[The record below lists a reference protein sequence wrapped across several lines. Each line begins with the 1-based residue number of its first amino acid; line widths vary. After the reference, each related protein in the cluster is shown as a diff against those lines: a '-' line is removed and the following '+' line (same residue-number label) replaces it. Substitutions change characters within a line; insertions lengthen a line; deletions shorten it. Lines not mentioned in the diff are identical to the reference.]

1 MKTIKIFLAS
11 SSELRPERDALVLL
25 FGSLNKL
32 YNVRG
37 ITLDHVW
44 WEDLSISMPKDK
56 TKREQDLYNEELKKC
71 EICVTMFWR
80 GFGSYTVE
88 EFNLAH
94 NQLQNGKMLKKIC
107 VFFKN
112 AKEEDIKDDLKTFK
126 KDYDKNYKHFYCT
139 FDNVDTLKLQFLLEL
154 ERYLIDLIGD
164 NTFRT
169 SQGLVYVGDDPVV
182 TLGNIPFVYNN
193 KGYTAREAEIKELRE
208 IISKKQ
214 DKLNEKQKN
223 LGELEER
230 LKSNPEDKLILDLF
244 EATKTEIMNNRS
256 ELQGIIDKKNKLE
269 KEFEDEQQFLIQTAR
284 RITEM
289 RGEKSSERV
298 RQATE
303 AFNQGDA
310 KRADFILDE
319 TMKEA
324 DSVLSD
330 LKANREAGLQLIEE
344 LRLKASV
351 KMSNDSLSLEI
362 RKQETIVIYEKADSL
377 AQECNYDKKKYIVLL
392 DDYRQ
397 FLDKYAYYD
406 KALEICNILI
416 PMCEQA
422 IGLEHPFTATAYN
435 SIGLVYSKKGDDD
448 KALEYYQKAKTIREK
463 VLGHEHPDTA
473 TTYNNIGSVYSQR
486 GDDDKALEY
495 YLKSVAIKEKVL
507 GLEHPSTATTYNNIG
522 CVYSQMGD
530 DDKALEYYLKAQAIQ
545 EKVLGPEHPDTATTY
560 NNIGFVYSKKG
571 DDDKALEYYLKA
583 QAIREKVLGPEHPDT
598 ATTYNNIGSIYDYKG
613 DYDKALEYYMK
624 AQAIREKV
632 LGLQHPSTATTYN
645 NIGGVY
651 EDKGDYDK
659 ALEYYLKAYSIFEKI
674 LGPLHPNT
682 IVLCQN
688 ISVLYIKM
696 NDFDNAIVWLAKA
709 NL

>member
-11 SSELRPERDALVLL
+11 SSELRPEREALVLL

-37 ITLDHVW
+37 ITLEHIW

-94 NQLQNGKMLKKIC
+94 NQLQNDQMPKKIC

-139 FDNVDTLKLQFLLEL
+139 FDNVDTLKLQLLLEL
-154 ERYLIDLIGD
+154 ERYLIDLIGE
-164 NTFRT
+164 NTIRT

-182 TLGNIPFVYNN
+182 TIGNIPFVYNN
-193 KGYTAREAEIKELRE
+193 KGYKTREAEIKELRE
-208 IISKKQ
+208 AVSKKQ
-214 DKLNEKQKN
+214 NKLNEKLKK
-223 LGELEER
+223 LEKLEER
-230 LKSNPEDKLILDLF
+230 LKSNPEDTLILDFL
-244 EATKTEIMNNRS
+244 EATKADIMNYSS

-298 RQATE
+298 RQAAE

-310 KRADFILDE
+310 KRADYMLDE

-330 LKANREAGLQLIEE
+330 LKANKEAGLHLIEE
-344 LRLKASV
+344 LCLKASV
-351 KMSNDSLSLEI
+351 KMSNDSLSLET
-362 RKQETIVIYEKADSL
+362 RKQETILIYEKADSL
-377 AQECNYDKKKYIVLL
+377 AQECNYDKKNYIELL
-392 DDYRQ
+392 DDYRH
-397 FLDKYAYYD
+397 FLDKYAYFD
-406 KALEICNILI
+406 KALEICKKLI
-416 PMCEQA
+416 PICEQTF
-422 IGLEHPFTATAYN
+422 GLEHPSTATAYN
-435 SIGLVYSKKGDDD
+435 NIGSVYDDKGDYDNALEYYLKALAIREKVLGPEHPDTEYNNIGSVLFKKGDYD
-448 KALEYYQKAKTIREK
+448 KALEYYQKAQAIREK
-463 VLGHEHPDTA
+463 VLGP
-473 TTYNNIGSVYSQR
+473 
-486 GDDDKALEY
+486 
-495 YLKSVAIKEKVL
+495 
-507 GLEHPSTATTYNNIG
+507 EHPSTATTYNNIG
-522 CVYSQMGD
+522 GVYFDKGD
-530 DDKALEYYLKAQAIQ
+530 YDKALEYYQ
-545 EKVLGPEHPDTATTY
+545 
-560 NNIGFVYSKKG
+560 
-571 DDDKALEYYLKA
+571 KA

-598 ATTYNNIGSIYDYKG
+598 ATTYNNIGLVYSKKC
-613 DYDKALEYYMK
+613 DYDNALEYYLK
-624 AQAIREKV
+624 ALAIFEKV
-632 LGLQHPSTATTYN
+632 LGFEHPSTATIYN
-645 NIGGVY
+645 NIGSVY
-651 EDKGDYDK
+651 SKKGDYDK
-659 ALEYYLKAYSIFEKI
+659 ALEYYLKALAIYEKVQGLEHPDTATAYNNIGLVYDYKGDYDNALEYYLKAHSIFELI
-674 LGPLHPNT
+674 LGSTHPNT

-688 ISVLYIKM
+688 ISILYLEK
-696 NDFDNAIVWLAKA
+696 NDFDNAKVWNAKTII
-709 NL
+709 

>member
-37 ITLDHVW
+37 ITIDHVW

-56 TKREQDLYNEELKKC
+56 SKREQDLYNEELKQC

-80 GFGSYTVE
+80 EFGSYSVE

-94 NQLQNGKMLKKIC
+94 NQLMNGQMPKKIC

-154 ERYLIDLIGD
+154 ERYLIDLIGEK
-164 NTFRT
+164 TFRT
-169 SQGLVYVGDDPVV
+169 SRGLVYVGDDPVV

-208 IISKKQ
+208 AVSKKQ
-214 DKLNEKQKN
+214 EELTKKQKK
-223 LGELEER
+223 LEKLEER
-230 LKSNPEDKLILDLF
+230 LKSNPEDTLILDLF
-244 EATKTEIMNNRS
+244 EATKADIMNNRS

-330 LKANREAGLQLIEE
+330 LKANKEAGLQLIEE

-362 RKQETIVIYEKADSL
+362 RKQETIVIYDKAYSL

-392 DDYRQ
+392 GDYRQ
-397 FLDKYAYYD
+397 FLYKYAYFD
-406 KALEICNILI
+406 KALEISNILI
-416 PMCEQA
+416 PMCEQTF
-422 IGLEHPFTATAYN
+422 GLEHPFIATTYN
-435 SIGLVYSKKGDDD
+435 NIGLVYSKKGD
-448 KALEYYQKAKTIREK
+448 
-463 VLGHEHPDTA
+463 
-473 TTYNNIGSVYSQR
+473 
-486 GDDDKALEY
+486 
-495 YLKSVAIKEKVL
+495 
-507 GLEHPSTATTYNNIG
+507 
-522 CVYSQMGD
+522 
-530 DDKALEYYLKAQAIQ
+530 
-545 EKVLGPEHPDTATTY
+545 
-560 NNIGFVYSKKG
+560 
-571 DDDKALEYYLKA
+571 
-583 QAIREKVLGPEHPDT
+583 
-598 ATTYNNIGSIYDYKG
+598 
-613 DYDKALEYYMK
+613 YDKALEF
-624 AQAIREKV
+624 
-632 LGLQHPSTATTYN
+632 L
-645 NIGGVY
+645 
-651 EDKGDYDK
+651 
-659 ALEYYLKAYSIFEKI
+659 LKAYGIIEKK

-688 ISVLYIKM
+688 ISFLYFKM
-696 NDFDNAIVWLAKA
+696 NDFDNAMVWFAKA